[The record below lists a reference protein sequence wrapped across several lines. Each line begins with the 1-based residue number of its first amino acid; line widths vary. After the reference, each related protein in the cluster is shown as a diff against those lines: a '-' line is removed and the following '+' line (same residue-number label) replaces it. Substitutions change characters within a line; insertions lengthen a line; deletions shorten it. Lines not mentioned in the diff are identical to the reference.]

1 MIHFHNLEDKPP
13 SGREGDHPKDGG
25 RSQRAAPHPPLTG
38 HLPQRGRLIRAL
50 EMQNI
55 KSFSVIGA
63 QESAKSS
70 KASEAGALWARFRK
84 SSREFHHG
92 KVKACRD
99 AKGAEQES
107 RGRRGGMCPPI
118 RPLGPAQR
126 VPAGETR
133 DFLKRTKLLCASICT
148 DRFFKQERAALGPR
162 GLWGISIS
170 PLCPLGSPAP
180 P

>member
-1 MIHFHNLEDKPP
+1 M
-13 SGREGDHPKDGG
+13 
-25 RSQRAAPHPPLTG
+25 AAPFISLLNG
-38 HLPQRGRLIRAL
+38 ERAKEYLIRAL

-84 SSREFHHG
+84 SSREHHHG
-92 KVKACRD
+92 KVKAYRD
-99 AKGAEQES
+99 AKGDEEES

-126 VPAGETR
+126 VPAGKTTEKKEARKTFVLQTYTGKTVVLRTPCFPSDSCFKRFARRRRWAAAQTR
-133 DFLKRTKLLCASICT
+133 LRDSIPQTPIFAS
-148 DRFFKQERAALGPR
+148 RV
-162 GLWGISIS
+162 
-170 PLCPLGSPAP
+170 
-180 P
+180 

>member
-1 MIHFHNLEDKPP
+1 MGTSSVIP
-13 SGREGDHPKDGG
+13 
-25 RSQRAAPHPPLTG
+25 TG
-38 HLPQRGRLIRAL
+38 CHLPQRGRLIRAL

-63 QESAKSS
+63 QEIAKSS

-99 AKGAEQES
+99 VKGAEKES

-126 VPAGETR
+126 VPAGKTTEKKEARKTFVLQTYTGKTVVLRTPCFPSDSCFLRFAQRRRWAAAQTRLR
-133 DFLKRTKLLCASICT
+133 DFIPQTPIFAS
-148 DRFFKQERAALGPR
+148 RV
-162 GLWGISIS
+162 
-170 PLCPLGSPAP
+170 
-180 P
+180 